1 MSKPKPEAERKKIM
15 HEHINAQKISE
26 SVKIRLEKIVLDFSK
41 LFYVEG
47 DSLGL
52 VKNIICKI
60 ETKPHPNP
68 IYSKQFRL
76 PIHDEKIIQS
86 KVQELLKN
94 DIIKRASSPYN
105 SAVFLVKQHGKGR
118 DDYRMVIDY
127 RRINEIVIQSRYK
140 IPQIEDLLVKLKD
153 NSLFTTLDIKNA
165 FNSLRIDEDSQS
177 LLAFSTHNAS
187 YVFKTLIFG
196 LSSGPSIYS
205 NLLHEILH
213 EYVDN
218 NEVIIFIDDI
228 LLFSKDAVSH
238 FELLT
243 KIFKR
248 LNEFN
253 VKLKLAKCEF
263 MQPSVKFLGHE
274 ISKDGIKPLVDK
286 VSAIKNLASPKTRK
300 QLMSV
305 LGLINYYLKFIP
317 NLAMYSGKLTEL
329 LRKDR
334 KFNWKEEHEDALN
347 MIKCLISEHTTLSYP
362 DPNKDYYLVT
372 DASGHSAGAY
382 LGQKDANGD
391 IKPVGFY
398 SRVFSETQS
407 RYSATER
414 EMLAIVIALE
424 HFHPFISA
432 TKINIMTDHRPL
444 LGVINASNSKR
455 LEKMKVKILDLNINF
470 MYIPGKENVLADLL
484 SRAVPTFQEAKE
496 LEKGI
501 TQRKVDEIKE
511 NQKDK
516 VFTIEDISYPIIE
529 SSLSTEAINVVTRA
543 QAKREHSPERL
554 SDNLQDVLKNS
565 SKLLDNVISLQ
576 DIRESQGKDKICE
589 EISKFLDGEKVN
601 ELPTNFIKNFCKI
614 DGLICYITKTEGDVL
629 YRYFLPNKA
638 LQHKAL

>member
-1 MSKPKPEAERKKIM
+1 MQTGNALASQANRHLEFLNEDLLQQENSTLWEVKAEGIPMSRPKTEAEKKKIM
-15 HEHINAQKISE
+15 QEHIGAQNIGE
-26 SVKIRLEKIVLDFSK
+26 SVKTRLEKLVLNFSK

-47 DSLGL
+47 DSIGL
-52 VKNIICKI
+52 VKNLICKI
-60 ETKPHPNP
+60 ETKPHQNP
-68 IYSKQFRL
+68 IFTKQFRL
-76 PIHDEKIIQS
+76 PIQDEKIIQN

-94 DIIKRASSPYN
+94 DIIRRASSPYN
-105 SAVFLVKQHGKGR
+105 SPVFLVKQQGKGR

-127 RRINEIVIQSRYK
+127 RKINELVIQSRYK
-140 IPQIEDLLVKLKD
+140 IPQIEDLLVKLKE

-165 FNSLRIDEDSQS
+165 FNSLRIDQDSQS
-177 LLAFSTHNAS
+177 ILAFSTNNAS
-187 YVFKTLIFG
+187 YVFNTLIFG

-213 EYVDN
+213 EYVDK
-218 NEVIIFIDDI
+218 NEIIIFIDDI
-228 LLFSKDAVSH
+228 LVFSKDNASH
-238 FELLT
+238 FALLL

-248 LNEFN
+248 LDEFN

-263 MQPSVKFLGHE
+263 MQSSVKFLGHE
-274 ISKDGIKPLVDK
+274 ISKEGIKPLVDK
-286 VSAIKNLASPKTRK
+286 VSAIKNLVSPKTRK

-317 NLAMYSGKLTEL
+317 NLATYSGKLTEL

-334 KFNWKEEHEDALN
+334 RFNWTEEHEDALN
-347 MIKCLISEHTTLSYP
+347 MIKRLISENTTLAYP
-362 DPNKDYYLVT
+362 DPNKDYFLVT
-372 DASGHSAGAY
+372 DASGHAAGAY

-496 LEKGI
+496 LEKQI
-501 TQRKVDEIKE
+501 TERKIEAIAQKQKQR
-511 NQKDK
+511 
-516 VFTIEDISYPIIE
+516 VFTIEDIAYPIVE
-529 SSLSTEAINVVTRA
+529 SSLSTSKINIVSRANVKPERSLENKIENLQDVFESSLGTYYEINALTRA
-543 QAKREHSPERL
+543 QAKRERSPEKL
-554 SDNLQDVLKNS
+554 SDNL
-565 SKLLDNVISLQ
+565 
-576 DIRESQGKDKICE
+576 
-589 EISKFLDGEKVN
+589 
-601 ELPTNFIKNFCKI
+601 
-614 DGLICYITKTEGDVL
+614 
-629 YRYFLPNKA
+629 
-638 LQHKAL
+638 